1 MKPNTLICAAAA
13 IMMTAGLQPGI
24 GWATKVATLVV
35 GEVTAT
41 PTAGQ
46 IEVNHKVYRVIKAS
60 TADKSLRGIGV
71 GQKVDLVLDGP
82 PDSKTASVVSVK
94 LHAN

>member
-1 MKPNTLICAAAA
+1 MKPSSLLCAAAA
-13 IMMTAGLQPGI
+13 IMMIAGLNPRI

-41 PTAGQ
+41 PASGQ
-46 IEVNHKVYRVIKAS
+46 IEVDHKVYRVIKAS

-82 PDSKTASVVSVK
+82 ADSKTASVVSVK
-94 LHAN
+94 VHAN